1 MHVYRVW
8 LGNIHTRYV
17 GSMQLWRGDH
27 MTQVLTTQAQ
37 TLAGFWG
44 GEVAGRFC
52 MIYRE
57 QKVYKVW
64 KWSQGQKYT
73 VEPYKSTI
81 VQCP

>member
-1 MHVYRVW
+1 
-8 LGNIHTRYV
+8 
-17 GSMQLWRGDH
+17 

-57 QKVYKVW
+57 QKVYRCGNGHKGRSIQWNLIRAPLFNVPNRGV
-64 KWSQGQKYT
+64 SLMDHM
-73 VEPYKSTI
+73 
-81 VQCP
+81 